1 MLQKIVPE
9 TVLFLLAMGFASD
22 FCELV
27 NSEKYRNRVLCRS
40 RLLGAFIRHLDPKW
54 IVNEGEHMYPEFG
67 SCRRDIVHWL
77 DTRTNAI
84 LILANSFLLIELII
98 FGLSYTLDPHFV
110 VLNLVAFCCVSRV
123 KPTTKLKNE
132 LLTDV
137 QMVLLYLYKWNLDD
151 PVGCLEVVSTK
162 IPALKTALLEVQ
174 RLKQR
179 SQTRKSRRDKN
190 GI

>member
-9 TVLFLLAMGFASD
+9 SVLFFLAMGFASD
-22 FCELV
+22 FWELV
-27 NSEKYRNRVLCRS
+27 NCAKYRNRVLRRS

-67 SCRRDIVHWL
+67 SFRGDIVHWL

-84 LILANSFLLIELII
+84 LILANTFLLIELII
-98 FGLSYTLDPHFV
+98 LGLSYTLDPHFV
-110 VLNLVAFCCVSRV
+110 VLNLLAFGSVSRV

-137 QMVLLYLYKWNLDD
+137 QMVLLYLYKWNSED
-151 PVGCLEVVSTK
+151 PVGCREIVSTK
-162 IPALKTALLEVQ
+162 IPRLKTALLEVQ
-174 RLKQR
+174 RLKQL
-179 SQTRKSRRDKN
+179 SQTL
-190 GI
+190 